1 MKYDPALFGDFS
13 GSASLRTASIFSSML
28 SGCQDLLRRF
38 AGAVL
43 ARIVSR
49 ADHSAD
55 RGIIQLLK
63 ALLQKDPSKRPS
75 ARKSFKALYTTASQS
90 LSLSMSAE
98 MCRGADQSCERFE
111 CIVDSPTESKPDS
124 EHVNSQAAA
133 KNLKSNEALSPG

>member
-38 AGAVL
+38 EGAVL

-98 MCRGADQSCERFE
+98 VQIRVASGLGALSTAPQCRNRTPNMS
-111 CIVDSPTESKPDS
+111 T
-124 EHVNSQAAA
+124 
-133 KNLKSNEALSPG
+133 LKSLPRT